1 MIRTNE
7 IVWMTGALLFLS
19 VCLRAQPLDDLL
31 LAADSANLELRALY
45 QEYLAALERAPQVAA
60 LPEPEAGLGV
70 FVLPVE
76 TRLGPQWVRLSA
88 TQMFPWKGTL
98 PARKEVVLA
107 MARAQYERIAAARLN
122 IHYQV
127 EQAWLQLYE
136 LEKRA
141 EVLQRSID
149 LLNTWESLAL
159 AKVEA
164 GKAGLADVLRLQIRI
179 RELTEEQRL
188 LANQQAKPV
197 ATINR
202 LLARPAD
209 MPVEAADTLTLVQ
222 PAFDRATL
230 LADLREDHPMLRMYA
245 LQQEAAR
252 QTIELNRLE
261 GRPSFGLGFD
271 YILVGE
277 RTDADPDHNGR
288 DILSPRVGV
297 RIPLYRDKYRAKEQ
311 EERFRIQALESRKED
326 QFLQFRSELERAFTD
341 WEDALLRYALYREQ
355 KETTRSAID
364 LLLTQYSANET
375 GFVDLLQLEEQLV
388 RYDLQLLSATVKSH
402 LGQAEVER
410 LIP

>member
-1 MIRTNE
+1 M
-7 IVWMTGALLFLS
+7 
-19 VCLRAQPLDDLL
+19 
-31 LAADSANLELRALY
+31 
-45 QEYLAALERAPQVAA
+45 
-60 LPEPEAGLGV
+60 PEPEAGLGV

-252 QTIELNRLE
+252 QSIELNRLE

-311 EERFRIQALESRKED
+311 EERLRIQALESRKED

-402 LGQAEVER
+402 LAQAEVER